1 MSLAV
6 NTVGT
11 WSRSRWSAVAAIS
24 ALHAAAL
31 LTLLRTETD
40 LFHAA
45 LFALVWGLFNA
56 LWLVA
61 FARPALS
68 AALSLAAA
76 FVIIALSQFK
86 YDTLWMTID
95 FFDVLVIDPDTFRF
109 LLAIVP
115 GLQVTVAAAVLVAI
129 PAAFL
134 LWRLDPFRV
143 RRLTAVAVG
152 AGCFVGIVALGL
164 AKPREPSEAF
174 FGINHLSG
182 FAHSGVSS
190 VPVLLSRGWLESDA
204 TASGG
209 LRLADDDGC
218 RPAVRPPHILLVL
231 DESSFDIRMAPGIKV
246 PPGYGDHFRSLDG
259 RQRALL
265 VEGAG
270 GPTWYTEYNILAG
283 LSARS
288 YGRFAY
294 QVTRIAAGKVERG
307 LPRALQRC
315 GYRTFSLYPAHNAF
329 LSARRF
335 QQGTGV
341 GHVLD
346 ARDMKQGAIEPDSF
360 FYDQALRLI
369 GRERASGDPLF
380 LFVYTQANHFPWTF
394 AYRPES
400 TPDWRAPG
408 NGLEIDE
415 YLRRQAMSARDYR
428 DFVARLKRE
437 HPEERFLIVRF
448 GDHQPP
454 LAARIV
460 DPKVDEA
467 VILRRVMAGDPRY
480 LTTYYAIDAV
490 NFDPVDLSS
499 AFDGLDAPYLPIA
512 ILEAAGLPLDATFRE
527 QKRIMERCM
536 GLFALC
542 AGGAEARRFNRLLID
557 AGLIKGL

>member
-11 WSRSRWSAVAAIS
+11 WSRTRWSALAAIS
-24 ALHAAAL
+24 VLHAAAL
-31 LTLLRTETD
+31 LTMLRTESD
-40 LFHAA
+40 LFHSA
-45 LFALVWGLFNA
+45 LFVLVWGLFNA
-56 LWLVA
+56 LWLLV

-68 AALSLAAA
+68 AALSLAAT

-115 GLQVTVAAAVLVAI
+115 GLQVTVALAVLVAM

-143 RRLTAVAVG
+143 RRLTAVAIA

-164 AKPREPSEAF
+164 ARPREPSEAF
-174 FGINHLSG
+174 FGGNHLSG
-182 FAHSGVSS
+182 FAHSGVSA

-209 LRLADDDGC
+209 LRLADGDGC

-394 AYRPES
+394 AYRPEL

-408 NGLEIDE
+408 NGFEIDE

-460 DPKVDEA
+460 DPQVDEA

-480 LTTYYAIDAV
+480 LTTYYAVDAV

-499 AFDGLDAPYLPIA
+499 ALDGLDAPYLPIA

-527 QKRIMERCM
+527 QKRIMERCK

>member
-164 AKPREPSEAF
+164 AKPR
-174 FGINHLSG
+174 
-182 FAHSGVSS
+182 
-190 VPVLLSRGWLESDA
+190 
-204 TASGG
+204 
-209 LRLADDDGC
+209 
-218 RPAVRPPHILLVL
+218 
-231 DESSFDIRMAPGIKV
+231 
-246 PPGYGDHFRSLDG
+246 
-259 RQRALL
+259 
-265 VEGAG
+265 
-270 GPTWYTEYNILAG
+270 
-283 LSARS
+283 
-288 YGRFAY
+288 
-294 QVTRIAAGKVERG
+294 
-307 LPRALQRC
+307 
-315 GYRTFSLYPAHNAF
+315 
-329 LSARRF
+329 
-335 QQGTGV
+335 
-341 GHVLD
+341 
-346 ARDMKQGAIEPDSF
+346 
-360 FYDQALRLI
+360 
-369 GRERASGDPLF
+369 
-380 LFVYTQANHFPWTF
+380 
-394 AYRPES
+394 
-400 TPDWRAPG
+400 
-408 NGLEIDE
+408 
-415 YLRRQAMSARDYR
+415 
-428 DFVARLKRE
+428 
-437 HPEERFLIVRF
+437 
-448 GDHQPP
+448 
-454 LAARIV
+454 
-460 DPKVDEA
+460 
-467 VILRRVMAGDPRY
+467 
-480 LTTYYAIDAV
+480 
-490 NFDPVDLSS
+490 
-499 AFDGLDAPYLPIA
+499 
-512 ILEAAGLPLDATFRE
+512 
-527 QKRIMERCM
+527 
-536 GLFALC
+536 
-542 AGGAEARRFNRLLID
+542 
-557 AGLIKGL
+557 